1 MLHAARGGDCEQFG
15 RLLEQYRGYLLM
27 LGHRYLSDG
36 MRRRVDPADLVQS
49 TFLEA
54 QRDWQGFRGSSPGEF
69 VAWLQQILRNNV
81 AAAVARHV
89 TAQKRSIRRET
100 APSARTSADGDWLAQ
115 IPGDHSTPSRRMI
128 RAEAGITLLQSLH
141 QLPEG
146 QAEAIRLRY
155 LEDAPLAEIADRMG
169 KSETAVAG
177 LLKRGLAKLRTVLAP
192 QGREGLS

>member
-1 MLHAARGGDCEQFG
+1 MLHAARGGDGEQFG

-27 LGHRYLSDG
+27 LGRRYLSDR

-54 QRDWQGFRGSSPGEF
+54 QRDWQGFRGSSAGEF
-69 VAWLQQILRNNV
+69 AAWLQQILKNNV

-89 TAQKRSIRRET
+89 TAQKRSIQREASP
-100 APSARTSADGDWLAQ
+100 APGASSAGDWLAQ
-115 IPGDHSTPSRRMI
+115 IAADHSTPSRRMI
-128 RAEAGITLLQSLH
+128 RAEAGLALLESLH

-146 QAEAIRLRY
+146 QAEALRQRY
-155 LEDAPLAEIADRMG
+155 LEGSTLVEIADRMG

-177 LLKRGLAKLRTVLAP
+177 LLKRGLAKLRTLL
-192 QGREGLS
+192 QGQEGLA